1 MLLGPYID
9 DAWCKWEFEITC
21 PTLQKAE
28 KIETQN
34 YPSNLGIKFAY

>member
-21 PTLQKAE
+21 PTLQIAE
-28 KIETQN
+28 KMKHKITRRISE
-34 YPSNLGIKFAY
+34 